1 MRWGTELG
9 PGGPHGTKHRE
20 WGALPGV
27 RQPRESG
34 SKSGAGP
41 DHTAQKSHLHG
52 RGPSPSRPRPG
63 LEHRREPGAEPAG
76 EARPGGDVRTGRAA
90 EEGHWAVSAGASEVG
105 QLTRSACRPS
115 RSSRGGAGG
124 VCPEPSLL
132 LPDFVSCPSS
142 AQPEGAGQTQALA
155 PRAALRGRVGW
166 LEAEIPLPL
175 LHGPGDLPPLG
186 RWTWWRSVWDRAAR
200 VCRQDCPH
208 PPGCAQRRARA
219 DLGQPGPHPAL
230 PTLAWTGGRHPIISG
245 RLRHGSPPSAIA
257 SAPRGDPA
265 WPDSLKDSRGL
276 ERETGRATGRLFPPH
291 GPPAW

>member
-34 SKSGAGP
+34 SESGAGP

-52 RGPSPSRPRPG
+52 CGPSPSRPRPG

-142 AQPEGAGQTQALA
+142 AQPEGAGQTQS
-155 PRAALRGRVGW
+155 PRSAQGTGGMVRGRDSTSASARAWGPSSLGPVDMVAERVGQSCKG
-166 LEAEIPLPL
+166 LQAGLPS
-175 LHGPGDLPPLG
+175 P
-186 RWTWWRSVWDRAAR
+186 SR
-200 VCRQDCPH
+200 VCTAEGQGGPWSAWPSPSPADAGLDWGTPPH
-208 PPGCAQRRARA
+208 HFREVPPW
-219 DLGQPGPHPAL
+219 L
-230 PTLAWTGGRHPIISG
+230 PTLCHSQRPQ
-245 RLRHGSPPSAIA
+245 R
-257 SAPRGDPA
+257 
-265 WPDSLKDSRGL
+265 
-276 ERETGRATGRLFPPH
+276 
-291 GPPAW
+291 

>member
-1 MRWGTELG
+1 MRWGTELR

-34 SKSGAGP
+34 SESGAGP

-76 EARPGGDVRTGRAA
+76 EARPGGDVLTGRAA

-132 LPDFVSCPSS
+132 LPGFVSCPSS

-186 RWTWWRSVWDRAAR
+186 R
-200 VCRQDCPH
+200 
-208 PPGCAQRRARA
+208 
-219 DLGQPGPHPAL
+219 
-230 PTLAWTGGRHPIISG
+230 
-245 RLRHGSPPSAIA
+245 
-257 SAPRGDPA
+257 
-265 WPDSLKDSRGL
+265 
-276 ERETGRATGRLFPPH
+276 
-291 GPPAW
+291 